1 MKKLLALV
9 LSLVMAL
16 SLIPTVWG
24 TELDDVFAQLWEAG
38 ADNRTAD
45 GVSQWSGARRR
56 L

>member
-24 TELDDVFAQLWEAG
+24 TELDDVFAQLC
-38 ADNRTAD
+38 RTDCRIYHKKA
-45 GVSQWSGARRR
+45 
-56 L
+56 LE